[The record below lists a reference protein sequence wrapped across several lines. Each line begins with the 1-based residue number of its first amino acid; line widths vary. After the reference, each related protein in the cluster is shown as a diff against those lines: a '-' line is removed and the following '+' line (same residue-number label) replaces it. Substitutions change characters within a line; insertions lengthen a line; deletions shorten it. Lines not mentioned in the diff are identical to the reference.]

1 MNKEYLELYTDYLLS
16 TFGHATATG
25 LSDVVN
31 GQVSHDQV
39 TRFLAQGEY
48 TSKDL
53 WQEVKATVRKVE
65 RENAVLIFDDTV
77 QEKPYTDE
85 NEVMCWHYDPARD
98 ERCKVSICSTACT
111 MWMISPFQWPLN

>member
-48 TSKDL
+48 TSKTCGKKSSNRA
-53 WQEVKATVRKVE
+53 QGGTGKRS
-65 RENAVLIFDDTV
+65 FD
-77 QEKPYTDE
+77 
-85 NEVMCWHYDPARD
+85 
-98 ERCKVSICSTACT
+98 I
-111 MWMISPFQWPLN
+111 